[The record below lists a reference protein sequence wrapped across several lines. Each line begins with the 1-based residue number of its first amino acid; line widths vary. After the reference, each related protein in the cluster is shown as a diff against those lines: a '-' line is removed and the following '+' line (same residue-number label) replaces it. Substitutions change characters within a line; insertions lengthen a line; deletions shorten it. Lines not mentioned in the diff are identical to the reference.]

1 MRVEKSWMILREIR
15 FSSSLFS
22 SFPVFSGR
30 PSYHLSFCHAFSL
43 FTIQKHQNPPF
54 SLTRPFRKSGN
65 LEAKGEWLQTECRKN
80 TLHFRKLY
88 ISFSKNRQNVP
99 GTILFRAPNN
109 IVCRLKQYSFTCQ
122 TQLFRARKS
131 NLWKLKR
138 KNTGFLSPEG
148 VPCQQIGR

>member
-1 MRVEKSWMILREIR
+1 MKVEKSWMILREIR

-65 LEAKGEWLQTECRKN
+65 LETKGEWLQTECPKN
-80 TLHFRKLY
+80 ALHFRKLY
-88 ISFSKNRQNVP
+88 VSFSKNRQNVP

-131 NLWKLKR
+131 NLWKMKVKR
-138 KNTGFLSPEG
+138 SEFHSLEEG
-148 VPCQQIGR
+148 CSQQIRW

>member
-1 MRVEKSWMILREIR
+1 MKVEKSWMILREIR

-43 FTIQKHQNPPF
+43 FTIQKHQNLPF
-54 SLTRPFRKSGN
+54 SLTRPFRISDN
-65 LEAKGEWLQTECRKN
+65 LETKREWLQTECRGKV
-80 TLHFRKLY
+80 LHFRKLY

-99 GTILFRAPNN
+99 GTILFRVLNN

-131 NLWKLKR
+131 NLWKMKVKR
-138 KNTGFLSPEG
+138 SEFHSLEEG
-148 VPCQQIGR
+148 CSQQIRW